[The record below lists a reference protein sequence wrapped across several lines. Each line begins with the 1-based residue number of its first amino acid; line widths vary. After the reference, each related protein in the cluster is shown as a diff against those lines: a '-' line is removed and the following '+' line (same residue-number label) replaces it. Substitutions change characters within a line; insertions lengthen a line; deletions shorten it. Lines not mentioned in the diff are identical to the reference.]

1 MNYDILD
8 IRKKVEI
15 TMNNQNKHNDL
26 NISGL
31 NQVIKL
37 SKKILNLIYIVMIFG
52 VIFLIT
58 LLIKEWGILEFILTI
73 LRIATPFFIGFIIA
87 WLFNPFVKYLESRG
101 WRRGVASLTIYL
113 VFIVL
118 IFTFVSFLIPTI
130 YNQLNDLIASL
141 SSIYGSVREWI
152 TSILNNFNSNNMY
165 DVAQI
170 ESNIFKAIEEFFSS
184 VTNNLPSLFLTTIAS
199 LFSGI
204 GTIAISLVVG
214 IYLLF
219 DFDNASYHLLKYIP
233 SPYKEEINTL
243 LTDIGTELRKCV
255 KGTLL
260 IAFAVF
266 VLDSIG
272 FAIAG
277 LKAPLLFGVLCGI
290 TDLIPYIGPY
300 IGGAAAVIVGYS
312 QGPLIGT
319 AVLIIAT
326 LVQLLENYVLQPV
339 VMSKTMQLHPV
350 TIIIGLLIFGHF
362 FGIVGMILATPVM
375 SLVKVVYRF
384 FAKKYGWFN
393 VDTE

>member
-1 MNYDILD
+1 
-8 IRKKVEI
+8 
-15 TMNNQNKHNDL
+15 MNNLNKNDL

-52 VIFLIT
+52 IIFLIT
-58 LLIKEWGILEFILTI
+58 LLIKEWGIL
-73 LRIATPFFIGFIIA
+73 GF
-87 WLFNPFVKYLESRG
+87 LFNPFVKYLESRG
-101 WRRGVASLTIYL
+101 WRRGVASATIYL
-113 VFIVL
+113 VFIAL

-165 DVAQI
+165 DVSQI
-170 ESNIFKAIEEFFSS
+170 ESNIFKAIEEFFYD

-243 LTDIGTELRKCV
+243 LTDIGFELRKCV

-260 IAFAVF
+260 VAFAVF
-266 VLDSIG
+266 ILDSIG

-277 LKAPLLFGVLCGI
+277 LKAPLLFGILCGI

-312 QGPLIGT
+312 QSPLIGT

-362 FGIVGMILATPVM
+362 FGIIGMILATPVM
-375 SLVKVVYRF
+375 SLAKVVYRF

-393 VDTE
+393 IDTE